1 MNEETLFELA
11 LNTPPAELPALLD
24 RECFGDPAMRL
35 RMEKLIAAHLAT
47 DFLQS
52 PDSPAG
58 GSSLAPPPTE
68 SSIGSVLG
76 GRYKLIENI
85 GHGGMGSVYMAQQ
98 TEPVKRLVAVKVI
111 KSGMDS
117 KAVLA
122 RFEAERQAL
131 AIMDHPNIAK
141 VLDAGATESGS
152 PYFVMELVK
161 GVPIT
166 KYCDNHQLTP
176 RQRLELFIP
185 VCEAIQHSHQKG
197 IIHRDIKPSNVLVAT
212 YDDRA
217 IPKVIDFGVAKAT
230 GQTLTDADAVTGFGA
245 LIGTPEY
252 MSPEQAG
259 FNNLD
264 IDTRTDVYSLGV
276 LLYELLS
283 GHTPV
288 DRRSLQKAAVYEV
301 LRIVRDVDAPLLSA
315 KLSSIDTLPSVAA
328 NRRTEPKK
336 LATEFRG
343 ELDWVLHKALEKDRT
358 RRYSTATGLASDIQR
373 YLSNE
378 VVDAR
383 PPSTWYTLQKLV
395 KRNKGQV
402 LAAVLLLLSLLAGI
416 AGTTWGLIR
425 AEQRRVEAVAAQKN
439 EATQRG
445 IAEANEAKAVLAR
458 EQEAH
463 QRAIAETEKQRAIES
478 RNRALDALRDTT
490 GEDVEKLI
498 GAKKVLSQNERAY
511 LEAIARRWQVF
522 AAGEGTDELS
532 RQISGEGH
540 LRVADLWDQLGR
552 RDDALLEY
560 EQAEKIYRELATEF
574 SKVAD
579 YTDSLAVCC
588 NNHGLA
594 LDHLGRQVEAQAKLR
609 EGLAINQKLTIEFPD
624 RAEYRLSLAGNY
636 HNLAIVSDALG
647 DKTGALESYRQG
659 LGIEE
664 KLSSE
669 FPDQAEYRSRLAVS
683 HSNLGV
689 LLVSM
694 GQHEEARGHYDQAL
708 VIREKLV
715 ADFPAQTEY
724 FDKLAATY
732 NNYGNLLDSIG
743 QSDEAVKRYRQAIAI
758 KEKLVSDFP
767 GMPEYSNSLASGYN
781 NLGSIL
787 RSRGNDVEAVAL
799 YRKAMAIHENMV
811 SIFPFEPEY
820 RKDLSDT
827 YKNLANLLR
836 AANKPDLALELHVK
850 AIEIREKLVKDFAG
864 VPEYRES
871 LSTSYAS
878 LALLLR
884 REDKLTEAE
893 AAYRK
898 ALAIQEELT
907 AEFPQVASY
916 FNSLASTSNGLA
928 NLLADRKMLEQALE
942 QYRRAGAMR
951 EKLVK
956 DHPEIPEYKVD
967 LAAVYGNTGI
977 KLYEAD
983 RFTDSLVWF
992 QKAIEVLGP
1001 VHESAA
1007 RSEKSTRYLAEFYE
1021 GRSKAFD
1028 KLQQYA
1034 EAESDWNKHV
1044 ELNPPKDKYKLL
1056 TKRWKKLL
1064 RLGLVNE
1071 AIERIAEFTKLPI
1084 EDPDDWY
1091 EFACCY
1097 SLAADRLPE
1106 KQMEYANR
1114 AMEMLKQAVKTG
1126 YNNAKRLNS
1135 DSDLKSLRDRD
1146 DFKTLVA
1153 DVESMVNTEPPA
1165 SPIPE

>member
-11 LNTPPAELPALLD
+11 LNTPSAELPALLD
-24 RECFGDPAMRL
+24 RECAGDPAMRL
-35 RMEKLIAAHLAT
+35 RIEKLLSAHLAT
-47 DFLQS
+47 EFL
-52 PDSPAG
+52 PRPAG
-58 GSSLAPPPTE
+58 VPERPSDTHHSNE
-68 SSIGSVLG
+68 SIIGTVLG
-76 GRYKLIENI
+76 GKYKLIENI
-85 GHGGMGSVYMAQQ
+85 GDGGMGSVYMAQQ

-111 KSGMDS
+111 KAGMDS

-166 KYCDNHQLTP
+166 KYCDNNQLTP

-197 IIHRDIKPSNVLVAT
+197 IIHRDIKPSNVLVAM

-217 IPKVIDFGVAKAT
+217 VPKVIDFGVAKAT
-230 GQTLTDADAVTGFGA
+230 GQTLTDADVVTGFGA

-276 LLYELLS
+276 LLFELLS

-288 DRRSLQKAAVYEV
+288 DRKSMQKAAVYEV

-358 RRYSTATGLASDIQR
+358 RRYSTANGLASDIQR

-402 LAAVLLLLSLLAGI
+402 LAAGLVLLSLLAGI

-425 AEQRRVEAVAAQKN
+425 AEQRRVEAVAAQAK

-458 EQEAH
+458 EQETQ
-463 QRAIAETEKQRAIES
+463 QRAIAELEKQRAIES
-478 RNRALDALRDTT
+478 RNRALDALRATT

-511 LEAIARRWQVF
+511 LEAIAKRWQVF

-532 RQISGEGH
+532 RQISAEGH

-552 RDDALLEY
+552 REDALLEY
-560 EQAEKIYRELATEF
+560 EQAEKIYRQLATEF
-574 SKVAD
+574 PKVAD
-579 YTDSLAVCC
+579 YTDRLATCC

-594 LDHLGRQVEAQAKLR
+594 LDHLGRRIEAQARLR
-609 EGLAINQKLTIEFPD
+609 EGLAINQKLTNEFPD

-647 DKTGALESYRQG
+647 DKAGALESYRQG

-664 KLSSE
+664 KLSNES
-669 FPDQAEYRSRLAVS
+669 PDQPEHRSQLAVS

-694 GQHEEARGHYDQAL
+694 GKHEEARGHYDQAL
-708 VIREKLV
+708 AIREKLV
-715 ADFPAQTEY
+715 ADFPTQTEY
-724 FDKLAATY
+724 FDNLATIY
-732 NNYGNLLDSIG
+732 NNYGNLLDSLG
-743 QSDEAVKRYRQAIAI
+743 QSDEAVKRYRQAVAI
-758 KEKLVSDFP
+758 KEKLVADFP

-787 RSRGNDVEAVAL
+787 RSLGNDVEAL
-799 YRKAMAIHENMV
+799 SMYRKAMAIHENLV
-811 SIFPFEPEY
+811 STFPFEPEY
-820 RKDLSDT
+820 RKDLSST
-827 YKNLANLLR
+827 YKSLAGLLR
-836 AANKPDLALELHVK
+836 TLNKPELALELHVK
-850 AIEIREKLVKDFAG
+850 AIDIREKLVKDFAG

-907 AEFPQVASY
+907 AEHPQVADY
-916 FNSLASTSNGLA
+916 FNELASTCNGLA
-928 NLLADRKMLEQALE
+928 NLLADKKMLEQALE
-942 QYRRAGAMR
+942 QYRRAAAMR
-951 EKLVK
+951 EKLVN

-1007 RSEKSTRYLAEFYE
+1007 KSEKSTRYLAEFHE

-1028 KLQQYA
+1028 KLQKYA
-1034 EAESDWNKHV
+1034 EAENDWNKYV
-1044 ELNPPKDKYKLL
+1044 QLNPPEDKYKLL
-1056 TKRWKKLL
+1056 TKR
-1064 RLGLVNE
+1064 
-1071 AIERIAEFTKLPI
+1071 
-1084 EDPDDWY
+1084 
-1091 EFACCY
+1091 
-1097 SLAADRLPE
+1097 
-1106 KQMEYANR
+1106 
-1114 AMEMLKQAVKTG
+1114 
-1126 YNNAKRLNS
+1126 
-1135 DSDLKSLRDRD
+1135 
-1146 DFKTLVA
+1146 
-1153 DVESMVNTEPPA
+1153 
-1165 SPIPE
+1165 